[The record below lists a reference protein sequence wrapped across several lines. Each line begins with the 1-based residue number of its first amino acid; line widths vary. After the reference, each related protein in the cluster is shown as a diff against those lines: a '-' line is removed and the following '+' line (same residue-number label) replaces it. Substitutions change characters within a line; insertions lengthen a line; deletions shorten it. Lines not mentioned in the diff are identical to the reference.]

1 MGEPFRR
8 LGAISR
14 LRRPA
19 RAGARPTYARHAA
32 PVLLLVLVAASALVL
47 HDLDSDPPG
56 ASRPAAPAP
65 DFFAESFA
73 TTVLDERGRPR
84 QRLEAQYM
92 AHYLDTDTQE
102 LVRPYLV
109 MYREGETPWHVR
121 SERGRRSANEGFIL
135 MTGDVLLWREGPEGE
150 RHFEIR
156 TRDLRVLPDESY
168 GETDRPV
175 VMTTRHS
182 RSRGVGM
189 RAFLDER
196 RLELLSRAHTVYAR
210 DAFLP

>member
-1 MGEPFRR
+1 MSALFRR
-8 LGAISR
+8 LGTISR
-14 LRRPA
+14 IRRAARTGA
-19 RAGARPTYARHAA
+19 RAAYARHAA
-32 PVLLLVLVAASALVL
+32 PVLLLVLVAASALML

-56 ASRPAAPAP
+56 ASRPTTRAP

-84 QRLEAQYM
+84 RRLEARYM

-109 MYREGETPWHVR
+109 MYREGEAPWHVR
-121 SERGRRSANEGFIL
+121 SERGRRSANEGSIL
-135 MTGDVLLWREGPEGE
+135 MTGEVFLWREGPEGE
-150 RHFEIR
+150 RHFEVR
-156 TRDLRVLPDESY
+156 TRDLRVVPDEDY
-168 GETDRPV
+168 GETERPV

-196 RLELLSRAHTVYAR
+196 RLELLSRAQTVYER